1 MADAPP
7 AREKRRSIF
16 NLQGSRPRLR
26 ATGASYPV
34 LCPPH
39 RDTFILAP
47 LYMKVNINF
56 SFFQKFFFARSRSK
70 NRRRAAAPPPIQIER
85 KCRRQG
91 ERTPQ
96 ARQARQ
102 GNTAAAETEA
112 AAEAEAEAE
121 AKAESGRGFAPPPPP
136 PSRDCFSPCGVIFRS
151 AGTVRPT
158 RTPAWYILFTKSKIQ
173 PRVHFPHK
181 PKIPTLKFQT
191 QNKF

>member
-102 GNTAAAETEA
+102 GRQ
-112 AAEAEAEAE
+112 
-121 AKAESGRGFAPPPPP
+121 GRGTPPPQKPKPP
-136 PSRDCFSPCGVIFRS
+136 P
-151 AGTVRPT
+151 
-158 RTPAWYILFTKSKIQ
+158 
-173 PRVHFPHK
+173 K
-181 PKIPTLKFQT
+181 PKPKPKPKRSRGGVLRRRRRRRVGIAFPRAGLFSGAQALSAPRGHRRGTFSSQNQKFNLEYIFLTNPKFQP
-191 QNKF
+191 